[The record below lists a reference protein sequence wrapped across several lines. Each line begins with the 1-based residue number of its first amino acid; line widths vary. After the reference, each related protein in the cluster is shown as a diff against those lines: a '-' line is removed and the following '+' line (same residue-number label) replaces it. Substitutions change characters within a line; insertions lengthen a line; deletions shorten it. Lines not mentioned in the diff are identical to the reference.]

1 MEAIAL
7 TEQRQAAQ
15 AEVSRSPRRG
25 RFLLLLL
32 LIIFICGFAIY
43 RSPLFRLDAVV
54 VIGGDRITAER
65 VQEVAGLYP
74 GVPRWERP
82 AAKVVELLLQEPWVA
97 TAKARWDWNQLTVE
111 LTERRPVGLV
121 RYHDRFY
128 LSLDGSGVI
137 LEQVELTEGR
147 GLPVVS
153 GVSLTEAVRGQ
164 RLTHQGLA
172 DALTVLALMPER
184 LRAQVSE
191 VKVEEDHSLVLFMA
205 EGATVRWGTLPA
217 GAQERQASVTHK
229 VGALE
234 LFWFDEAAKHGHSC
248 LIDLRVEGPLIASGC
263 Q

>member
-1 MEAIAL
+1 M

-15 AEVSRSPRRG
+15 AEVKKPRGRG

-32 LIIFICGFAIY
+32 LIIFICGFAIH
-43 RSPLFRLDAVV
+43 RSPLFRLDSVV

-74 GVPRWERP
+74 GVARWERP
-82 AAKVVELLLQEPWVA
+82 AAKVAERLLQEPWVA
-97 TAKARWDWNQLTVE
+97 TAEARWEWNQLTVE

-147 GLPVVS
+147 GLPVIS
-153 GVSLTEAVRGQ
+153 GVTLTEAVRGQ
-164 RLTHQGLA
+164 QLTDQGLA

-184 LRAQVSE
+184 LRTAVSE
-191 VKVEEDHSLVLFMA
+191 VKVEEDGSLQLFMA

-217 GAQERQASVTHK
+217 GTAERQASVTHK

-234 LFWFDEAAKHGHSC
+234 LFWFDEAAKHGQSC
-248 LIDLRVEGPLIASGC
+248 LIDLRVDGPLIASGC

>member
-1 MEAIAL
+1 M
-7 TEQRQAAQ
+7 TEQRQTAQ
-15 AEVSRSPRRG
+15 AEAGRSPRRG
-25 RFLLLLL
+25 RILLLLL

-43 RSPLFRLDAVV
+43 RSPLFRLDSLV
-54 VIGGDRITAER
+54 VIGGDRITVER

-82 AAKVVELLLQEPWVA
+82 ASKVVELLLQEPWVA
-97 TAKARWDWNQLTVE
+97 TAKARWEWNQLTVE

-121 RYHDRFY
+121 HYHDRFY
-128 LSLDGSGVI
+128 LSLDGSGVV
-137 LEQVELTEGR
+137 LEQVELMEGR

-153 GVSLTEAVRGQ
+153 GISLTEAVRGQ
-164 RLTHQGLA
+164 RLTDQGLA
-172 DALTVLALMPER
+172 DALAVLAMMPER
-184 LRAQVSE
+184 LRTEVSE

-205 EGATVRWGTLPA
+205 QGATVRWGMLPA
-217 GAQERQASVTHK
+217 GTAERQASVTNK

-234 LFWFDEAAKHGHSC
+234 LFWFDEASKHGQSC